1 VKRVVI
7 TGVGVVSSLGN
18 NAGEFWESLSA
29 GRSGIGPITK
39 EDVSGLRFKNAAE
52 VRGFDEKDHFDDKA
66 LLWLDPFSHYGI
78 VASREAIKDSGIEF
92 SEALRDRTGVI
103 TGNCLG
109 GKTTEGEMYRRL
121 YAEGQQRHPPTVIPS
136 AMANA
141 VSSHVSIEF
150 GLTGA
155 TFTTSTACSSANHA
169 LGQAFW
175 LIRQGTLDAAIAGG
189 SEAPICYGNLKAW
202 ETMRVVAPDTCRPFS
217 KDSTG
222 MILGEGGAMF
232 VLEELEMARARG
244 AKIYGEIV
252 GFGMSADAHHLTMPL
267 VAGAVK
273 AMRGALA
280 DGNLRPEQ
288 VGYVNAHGT
297 ATQAN
302 DPMESEAIRTV
313 FGDHT
318 ENVLVSSTK
327 SMHGHTLGAA
337 GAIEAAAT
345 VLGLYNGLLP
355 PNANFNEPDP
365 ECSIVC
371 VRWAEC
377 GTCFQAV
384 DELIAV
390 RMSVFYLGTRT
401 ITEPLKQAAVS
412 TLFSFCTPR
421 CLV

>member
-1 VKRVVI
+1 MI
-7 TGVGVVSSLGN
+7 TGVGVVSALGN
-18 NAGEFWESLSA
+18 NADEFWNALKA

-39 EDVSGLRFKNAAE
+39 ADVSGFRFKNAAE
-52 VRGFDEKDHFDDKA
+52 IKGFNEREHFDDKS

-78 VASREAIKDSGIEF
+78 VSSREAIKDSGIEF
-92 SEALRDRTGVI
+92 SEPLRDRTGVI

-141 VSSHVSIEF
+141 VSSHVSIEY

-175 LIRQGTLDAAIAGG
+175 LVRQGTLDVAIAGG
-189 SEAPICYGNLKAW
+189 SEAPICFGNLKAW
-202 ETMRVVAPDTCRPFS
+202 ETMRVVSPDTCRPFS
-217 KDSTG
+217 KDRTG

-232 VLEELEMARARG
+232 VMENLEAARARG
-244 AKIYGEIV
+244 AKIYAEIC

-267 VAGAVK
+267 AGGAAK
-273 AMRGALA
+273 AMREALI
-280 DGNLRPEQ
+280 DGGLRPEQ

-302 DPMESEAIRTV
+302 DSMESEALRMV

-318 ENVLVSSTK
+318 DKVRVSSTK

-345 VLGLYNGLLP
+345 VLGLHYGVLP
-355 PNANFNEPDP
+355 PNANFNELDP
-365 ECSIVC
+365 ECNINVIANEALAAEPEAAISNSFAFGGLNAVLAFK
-371 VRWAEC
+371 RWNN
-377 GTCFQAV
+377 
-384 DELIAV
+384 
-390 RMSVFYLGTRT
+390 
-401 ITEPLKQAAVS
+401 
-412 TLFSFCTPR
+412 
-421 CLV
+421 